1 MGEKDFIDFLNSLVG
16 GLNIGTLLMISVGG
30 VSFIY
35 GVITL
40 IKKVRNSYLTFIK
53 AKVDETE
60 ELNKKNILLNDM
72 SKKLTDLNIK
82 VNEMESTQSEQ
93 HDQVNQKLNEIW
105 ENVMKNKKE
114 SDTNDK
120 TLEAQNNYLNK
131 RIDDLSNSIDS
142 IDRKTNLLINSD
154 TENIKSFII
163 DKYYDALRDGY
174 VPVRVLESLEN
185 RYEKYLQENGELKYS
200 YVAALMDKL
209 RKMPNVKDE
218 TNENNQDESPSD
230 TSEDEIKL

>member
-40 IKKVRNSYLTFIK
+40 IKKIRNGYLTFIK
-53 AKVDETE
+53 AKVNETE
-60 ELNKKNILLNDM
+60 ELNKKNVLLIDM
-72 SKKLTDLNIK
+72 SRKLTDLNVK

-105 ENVMKNKKE
+105 ENVMKNKDE
-114 SDTNDK
+114 SDASDK
-120 TLEAQNNYLNK
+120 TLEAQNNFLNK
-131 RIDDLSNSIDS
+131 RIDDLSSSIDS

-185 RYEKYLQENGELKYS
+185 RYEKYLQENGEIKFT

-209 RKMPNVKDE
+209 RMMPNVKEETDDE
-218 TNENNQDESPSD
+218 SNDVKSDSSNTNEIE
-230 TSEDEIKL
+230 

>member
-1 MGEKDFIDFLNSLVG
+1 MGEKDFINFLNSLVG

-40 IKKVRNSYLTFIK
+40 IKKIRNGYLTFIK
-53 AKVDETE
+53 AKVNETE
-60 ELNKKNILLNDM
+60 ELNKKNVLLNDM
-72 SKKLTDLNIK
+72 SRKLTDLNVK
-82 VNEMESTQSEQ
+82 VNEMGSTQSEQ

-105 ENVMKNKKE
+105 ENVTKNKEE
-114 SDTNDK
+114 SDASDK
-120 TLEAQNNYLNK
+120 TLEAQNDFLNK
-131 RIDDLSNSIDS
+131 RIDDLSSSIDS

-185 RYEKYLQENGELKYS
+185 RYEKYLQENGEIKFT

-209 RKMPNVKDE
+209 RKMPNVKEETDSDSNDLKSDSS
-218 TNENNQDESPSD
+218 TNE
-230 TSEDEIKL
+230 IK

>member
-40 IKKVRNSYLTFIK
+40 IKKIRNGYLTFIK
-53 AKVDETE
+53 AKVNETE
-60 ELNKKNILLNDM
+60 ELNKKNVLLNDM
-72 SKKLTDLNIK
+72 SRKLTDLNVK

-105 ENVMKNKKE
+105 ENVMKNKDE
-114 SDTNDK
+114 SDASDK
-120 TLEAQNNYLNK
+120 TLEAQNNFLNK
-131 RIDDLSNSIDS
+131 RIDDLSSSIDS

-185 RYEKYLQENGELKYS
+185 RYEKYLQENGEIKFT

-209 RKMPNVKDE
+209 RMMPNVKEETDDE
-218 TNENNQDESPSD
+218 SNDVKSDSSNTNEIE
-230 TSEDEIKL
+230 

>member
-40 IKKVRNSYLTFIK
+40 IKKIRNGYLTFIK
-53 AKVDETE
+53 AKVNETE
-60 ELNKKNILLNDM
+60 ELNKKNVLLNDM
-72 SKKLTDLNIK
+72 SRKLTDLNVK

-105 ENVMKNKKE
+105 ENVMKNKDE
-114 SDTNDK
+114 SDASDK
-120 TLEAQNNYLNK
+120 TLEAQNNFLNK
-131 RIDDLSNSIDS
+131 RIDDLSSSIDS

-185 RYEKYLQENGELKYS
+185 RYEKYLQENGEIKFT

-209 RKMPNVKDE
+209 RMMPNVKEETDDE
-218 TNENNQDESPSD
+218 SNDAKSDSSNTNEIE
-230 TSEDEIKL
+230 

>member
-1 MGEKDFIDFLNSLVG
+1 MGEKDFINFLNSLVG

-40 IKKVRNSYLTFIK
+40 IKKIRNGYLTFIK
-53 AKVDETE
+53 AKVNETE
-60 ELNKKNILLNDM
+60 ELNKKNVLLNDM
-72 SKKLTDLNIK
+72 SRKLTDLNVK

-105 ENVMKNKKE
+105 ENVMKNKDE
-114 SDTNDK
+114 SDASDK
-120 TLEAQNNYLNK
+120 TLEAQNNFLNK
-131 RIDDLSNSIDS
+131 RIDDLSSSIDS

-185 RYEKYLQENGELKYS
+185 RYEKYLQENGEIKFT

-209 RKMPNVKDE
+209 RMMPNVKEETDDE
-218 TNENNQDESPSD
+218 SNDVKSDSSNTNE
-230 TSEDEIKL
+230 IK

>member
-40 IKKVRNSYLTFIK
+40 IKKIRNGYLTFIK
-53 AKVDETE
+53 AKVNETE
-60 ELNKKNILLNDM
+60 ELNKKNVLLNDM
-72 SKKLTDLNIK
+72 SRKLTDLNVK

-105 ENVMKNKKE
+105 ENVMKNKDE
-114 SDTNDK
+114 SDASDK
-120 TLEAQNNYLNK
+120 TLEAQNNFLNK
-131 RIDDLSNSIDS
+131 RIDDLSSSIDS

-185 RYEKYLQENGELKYS
+185 RYEKYLQENGEIKFT

-209 RKMPNVKDE
+209 RMMPNVKEETDDE
-218 TNENNQDESPSD
+218 SNDVKSDSSNTNE
-230 TSEDEIKL
+230 IK

>member
-40 IKKVRNSYLTFIK
+40 IKKIRNGYLTFIK
-53 AKVDETE
+53 AKVNETE
-60 ELNKKNILLNDM
+60 ELNKKNVLLNDM
-72 SKKLTDLNIK
+72 SRKLTDLNVK

-105 ENVMKNKKE
+105 ENVMKNKDE
-114 SDTNDK
+114 SDASDK
-120 TLEAQNNYLNK
+120 TLEAQNNFLNK
-131 RIDDLSNSIDS
+131 RIDDLSSSIDS

-185 RYEKYLQENGELKYS
+185 RYEKYLQENGEIKFT

-209 RKMPNVKDE
+209 RMMPNVKEE
-218 TNENNQDESPSD
+218 TDDESNNN
-230 TSEDEIKL
+230 EIE

>member
-40 IKKVRNSYLTFIK
+40 IKKIRNGYLTFIK
-53 AKVDETE
+53 AKVNETE
-60 ELNKKNILLNDM
+60 ELNKKNVLLNDM
-72 SKKLTDLNIK
+72 SRKLTDLNVK

-105 ENVMKNKKE
+105 ENVMKNKDE
-114 SDTNDK
+114 SDARDK
-120 TLEAQNNYLNK
+120 TLEAQNNFLNK
-131 RIDDLSNSIDS
+131 RIDDLSSSIDS

-185 RYEKYLQENGELKYS
+185 RYEKYLQENGEIKFT

-209 RKMPNVKDE
+209 RMMPNVKEE
-218 TNENNQDESPSD
+218 TDDESNNN
-230 TSEDEIKL
+230 EIE